1 MQKRNDALFDASKL
15 SEASPFYQR
24 KLAGGVET
32 FSQFLLEVVTSQKSL
47 PDKAQSRAE

>member
-1 MQKRNDALFDASKL
+1 MPFLMHPSCQRLHH
-15 SEASPFYQR
+15 FYQR